1 MVFDPEAKT
10 PSHAVAAVVFQIR
23 GGRLQVLLW
32 QRAQEPFHGDW
43 ALPGGLLDSA
53 ETLEE
58 SIRRHL
64 TTKVDVRELSH
75 LEQLETRSAPD
86 RNPACRE
93 LLTAYLGLIPTDAN
107 PSLPADTRWHPVD
120 ELPTLAYD
128 HRPVIAAAL
137 ERLRGKLSY
146 SNLGFAL
153 APETFTLSQLRDLY
167 SAALGYP
174 VEATNLHRVLRR
186 RQVLEEAGSRRE
198 PGPHGGRPA
207 QLFRFTSRGLTIT
220 DQFATLRPPGRRV

>member
-10 PSHAVAAVVFQIR
+10 PAHAVAAVVFQVR
-23 GGRLQVLLW
+23 EGRLEVLLW
-32 QRAQEPFHGDW
+32 ERAQEPYRGDW
-43 ALPGGLLDSA
+43 SLPGGVLDGD
-53 ETLEE
+53 ETLED

-75 LEQLETRSAPD
+75 VEQLETRSAPD
-86 RNPACRE
+86 RNPDRRE

-107 PSLPADTRWHPVD
+107 PSLPTDTHWQPVD

-128 HRPVIAAAL
+128 HQPVIAAAV

-153 APETFTLSQLRDLY
+153 APETFTLSELRDLY

-174 VEATNLHRVLRR
+174 VETTNLHRVLRR
-186 RQVLEEAGSRRE
+186 RELLEPAGSRRD

-207 QLFRFTSRGLTIT
+207 QLFRFTSRALTIT
-220 DQFATLRPPGRRV
+220 DHFATLRPPGRR